1 MPRPCAVELHVC
13 CYNSG
18 NEVSVD
24 ATALRRGGSR
34 LLLQRKAKVAKV
46 MPRPCAVELHVC
58 CSSRTIESRKRKR
71 ETPWHKAM
79 ASQAQERSEVAESV
93 RLHGTRPWHLR
104 LKSASRVVVS
114 VRLHGTRPWHL
125 E

>member
-79 ASQAQERSEVAESV
+79 ASQAQERFPSSGKRE
-93 RLHGTRPWHLR
+93 TPWH
-104 LKSASRVVVS
+104 KAMASG
-114 VRLHGTRPWHL
+114 VREKRYGNS
-125 E
+125 